1 MSNSELPI
9 EITATQL
16 AKLLADKAE
25 IVLLDCREDYEHAT
39 ARIEPCELIPMNTI
53 PSNLSRI
60 EALADG
66 KQLVVYCH
74 HGVRSLNTVV
84 WLRRQGIETAL
95 SLTGGIDRWSM
106 EIDTSVPR
114 Y

>member
-1 MSNSELPI
+1 MSSSELPY

-16 AKLLADKAE
+16 SKLLADKAE
-25 IVLLDCREDYEHAT
+25 IVLLDCREDYENAT

-53 PSNLSRI
+53 PANLNRI

-84 WLRRQGIETAL
+84 WLRRQGIENAV

-106 EIDTSVPR
+106 EIDSSVPR